1 MGKLP
6 YERKCGNVLK
16 MLYER
21 QKLLISMVDAF
32 GGQVGATDFQKLLFL
47 YAKEFENP
55 GTYDFVPYKRG
66 CFSFTSYAD
75 KRKLIDKGFLLDDD
89 KTWKLTREGEQV
101 ASQNQRARPTLESF
115 RRRYGS
121 MRGNALIGEVY
132 RRYPYFAIKSEIVD
146 DVVKDEVGRER
157 IENARPA
164 VQRPG
169 LLTIGY
175 EAKSLEA
182 YLNLLLQAGVT
193 VLCDVRRNALSRKY
207 GFSKKTLSKACQNV
221 GIRYEHLRELGIASA
236 KRQNL
241 NTQAD
246 YDRLFAAYEVD
257 TLQHQT
263 EATEQIHRWITK
275 GKERVALT
283 CYELEPRQC
292 HRQRVAWAVE
302 KNLGKEHNTE
312 HL

>member
-1 MGKLP
+1 MP
-6 YERKCGNVLK
+6 YERRCGNVPK

-32 GGQVGATDFQKLLFL
+32 GGQIGAIDFQKLLFL
-47 YAKEFENP
+47 YSKEFENP
-55 GTYDFVPYKRG
+55 GTYDFVPYRRG

-89 KTWKLTREGEQV
+89 KTWKLTKEGEQV
-101 ASQNQRARPTLESF
+101 ARQNQRPRVNLDSF
-115 RRRYGS
+115 RKQYGAK
-121 MRGNALIGEVY
+121 RGNALIGEVY

-146 DVVKDEVGRER
+146 EVLKDEADRER
-157 IENARPA
+157 IEDARPA
-164 VQRPG
+164 VRRPG

-175 EAKSLEA
+175 EGKSLES
-182 YLNLLLQAGVT
+182 YLNLLLKAGVT

-207 GFSKKTLSKACQNV
+207 GFSKKTLGNACQNV
-221 GIRYEHLRELGIASA
+221 GIRYEHLPELGIAFA
-236 KRQNL
+236 RRQEL

-246 YDRLFAAYEVD
+246 YNRLFAAYEVD
-257 TLQHQT
+257 PLQHQT
-263 EATEQIHRWITK
+263 GAKEKILHWITK
-275 GKERVALT
+275 GNERVALT
-283 CYELEPRQC
+283 CYELMPRQC

-302 KNLGKEHNTE
+302 TNLGKEHNTE

>member
-1 MGKLP
+1 
-6 YERKCGNVLK
+6 

-21 QKLLISMVDAF
+21 QKLLISIVDAF
-32 GGQVGATDFQKLLFL
+32 GGQLGATDFQKLLFL
-47 YAKEFENP
+47 FSKESENP

-75 KRKLIDKGFLLDDD
+75 KRKLMDKGYLVDDD
-89 KTWKLTREGEQV
+89 KTWKLTLEGKQV
-101 ASQNQRARPTLESF
+101 ARQSRRSKAALSLF
-115 RRRYGS
+115 RQRYGS
-121 MRGNALIGEVY
+121 LRGDALIREVY
-132 RRYPYFAIKSEIVD
+132 RRYPYYAIKSEIVD
-146 DVVKDEVGRER
+146 EVLKDKADLDRVED
-157 IENARPA
+157 ARPA
-164 VQRPG
+164 MQSPG

-175 EAKSLEA
+175 EGKSLES

-207 GFSKKTLSKACQNV
+207 GFSKKTLSNACQNV
-221 GIRYEHLRELGIASA
+221 GIRYEHLPELGIASA

-241 NTQAD
+241 NTQDD
-246 YDRLFAAYEVD
+246 YDQLFAAYEVD
-257 TLQHQT
+257 TLRHQT
-263 EATEQIHRWITK
+263 GATEKIFQWITK
-275 GKERVALT
+275 EKDRVALT

-302 KNLGKEHNTE
+302 KELGKEYKSK